1 MTDFGTFILFL
12 YFLVLVILGVFGVHR
27 YAMVYLYT
35 RYRDSKAAFKPLSGD
50 REAPVVTVQLPLF
63 NEMYVA
69 ERLIS
74 SILGVR
80 YPKEKLEI
88 QELDDSTDET
98 TAIAEAAVEKARAQ
112 GFDITLIHR
121 ADRVGYKA
129 GALEN
134 GLAVAKGE
142 FVLIFDADFIAPAD
156 ILENS
161 LGHFEDEGV
170 GMVQARWGHVNRDY
184 SLLTELQS
192 IMLDGHFIMEHG
204 GRNRSGRFFN
214 FNGTAGIW
222 RKAAIVDAGGWEHDT
237 LTEDLDLSY
246 RAQMRGWRFV
256 FLEDLVSPAELPV
269 DINAFKSQQARWAKG
284 SAQVCLK
291 LLPRILASALPLS
304 IKTEATFHLTA
315 NFAYPLMVILSL
327 LMFPAMVIRYNMGFV
342 EMLLIVVPLFLG
354 ATTSVCSFYAF
365 AQREAFGEDS
375 WRHRLKYIPG
385 VLALGIGLSLN
396 NAKAV
401 IEGIFGQPS
410 EFVRTPKHGV
420 LAGSSREEWR
430 TKRYRGL
437 TNWVPYLE
445 LALAFYFTAMA
456 SYAVTHGL
464 WGSVPFIFIFQA
476 GYLYTSLLSLLEEF
490 ERLTPVRA
498 IEA

>member
-1 MTDFGTFILFL
+1 MTTAGTALLFL
-12 YFLVLVILGVFGVHR
+12 YFLVLVILGVFGIHR

-35 RYRDSKAAFKPLSGD
+35 RHKDRKAAFKEITAGGNVPM
-50 REAPVVTVQLPLF
+50 VTIQLPTF
-63 NEMYVA
+63 NEMYVVD
-69 ERLIS
+69 RLIS
-74 SILGVR
+74 SVCEIR
-80 YPKEKLEI
+80 WPKDRLEI
-88 QELDDSTDET
+88 QVLDDSTDET
-98 TAIAEAAVEKARAQ
+98 TAIAEAAVQKARAR
-112 GFDITLIHR
+112 GLDITLIHR
-121 ADRVGYKA
+121 TDRVGYKA

-134 GLAVAKGE
+134 GLKTAKGD

-156 ILENS
+156 ILEKS
-161 LGHFEDEGV
+161 MGHFEDPKI
-170 GMVQARWGHVNRDY
+170 GMVQARWGHVNRNY

-222 RKAAIVDAGGWEHDT
+222 RKAAIQDAGGWEHDT

-256 FLEDLVSPAELPV
+256 FIEDLVSPAELPV
-269 DINAFKSQQARWAKG
+269 DVNAFKSQQARWAKG

-291 LLPRILASALPLS
+291 LLPRILASDLPAD

-315 NFAYPLMVILSL
+315 NFAYPLMVLLSL
-327 LMFPAMVIRYNMGFV
+327 LMFPAMVIRYNMGWV
-342 EMLLIVVPLFLG
+342 EMLLIDVPLFLG

-365 AQREAFGEDS
+365 AQRQAFGEAS
-375 WRHRLKYIPG
+375 WRARLKYVPG
-385 VLALGIGLSLN
+385 VLALGIGLSVN

-401 IEGIFGQPS
+401 IEGLLGKES
-410 EFVRTPKHGV
+410 EFVRTPKLGV
-420 LAGSSREEWR
+420 EAATDEWR
-430 TKRYRGL
+430 AKRYRGL
-437 TNWVPYLE
+437 TNLVPYVE

-456 SYAVTHGL
+456 IYAISHGL
-464 WGSVPFIFIFQA
+464 WGSVPFILIFQM
-476 GYLYTSLLSLLEEF
+476 GYLYTSLLSLIQEF
-490 ERLTPVRA
+490 DRFIPARA